1 MIYDTLAHA
10 PLYRALGPRL
20 ALGLDYI
27 IRFDPGTPVGRVAL
41 DGDNVYALVQSYQPT
56 PAGQRPFESHRLY
69 LDIQY
74 VAAGEEIIGFSPL
87 NLLSV
92 TAPYSAEKDAA
103 LYAGADDRPL
113 FMRPGDFTILF
124 PQDGHKPGCL
134 WREPVTVKKV
144 VVKVR
149 I

>member
-1 MIYDTLAHA
+1 MIYDTLAQA
-10 PLYRALGPRL
+10 PLYRVLSPRI

-27 IRFDPGTPVGRVAL
+27 IRFDPNTAVGRVAL

-56 PAGQRPFESHRLY
+56 PASQRPFESHRSY
-69 LDIQY
+69 IDIQY

-87 NLLSV
+87 NLLTV
-92 TAPYSAEKDAA
+92 TAPHSAEKDVA
-103 LYAGADDRPL
+103 LYTGADDRPL
-113 FMRPGDFTILF
+113 FMRTGDFTILF

-144 VVKVR
+144 VVKIRV
-149 I
+149 